1 MIQSS
6 VTPPITRFALGLT
19 RQRCSSCPL
28 THCSP
33 GAVNGPPADDHG
45 LSRRGP
51 RSRRQ
56 PRDQKFRSGL
66 RRASTDV
73 QLHDQLLAATRAI
86 RRFPKLI
93 GLLGA
98 ALVLSTSLAGLPAS
112 RAVMA
117 AQSSKLV
124 VITFENQSYDS
135 IVGSSQA
142 PYLNHLISLGTVFTG
157 YTAVAPLSHPNYLA
171 MTSGLT
177 SELSPPS
184 PNVFQAIDA
193 SAGLSWKEYMES
205 MTGTCGVGT
214 TGRVPG
220 SPDSLYT
227 THHDPAFAYASN
239 TTCTVNDVPLTT
251 STFNPAN
258 LPSFSYVVP
267 NECNDMHTPVSNG
280 QPCPAYFGPN
290 SGTSP
295 INMGDNWL
303 SNVVPSLLAQANV
316 TVLITWDENDD
327 NAPGSGPAE
336 HIVTLEVGAGVTVG
350 GIDGNSYNHFSL
362 EAGLYRYFGLGAAP
376 NNGASALP
384 LPIPASGAPPYAGP
398 PNAIT
403 QENSNP
409 GTTAWKLGKA
419 ADDYN
424 HQIEGYASATSA
436 TLGQQ
441 ISFYVSVNAPQSYT
455 MDFYR
460 MGYYQGLG
468 GRLMLEAANLSG
480 VTQSTCPQNSTTGMT
495 ACNWAA
501 GYNLTIPTSW
511 VSGAYLVK
519 LTSAAGYQNYINFAV
534 RDDARNSALLYQV
547 AFNTFEA
554 YNNWP
559 ADAPPGSPTGQPATG
574 KSLYEFNSSAS
585 TTSLGTTRA
594 VLVSFDRPFSTS
606 QGGFLDYEVNDV
618 AWLEQQGYDVSYSSD
633 VDTDTSGTSLL
644 NHHGF
649 ISAGHDEYWSM
660 AMYNAVARARD
671 SGVNLAF
678 LGADDVSWQV
688 RYGASAS
695 GVPDRVLICYKS
707 ASLDPV
713 QNNTTT
719 VHFRDPQVNMP
730 EQLLVGGTSAGEQLG
745 ASSATPVAYVV
756 QNASSWVY
764 ANTGAF
770 NGESVPSIV
779 GYEIQAY
786 NSSYPSPSA
795 AAGTYQLLSS
805 SPIVNNNNQT
815 VFQNATIYQAASGA
829 WVFSGASIEWGW
841 ALFNFAFPTGGQA
854 HADYSSPFVQIMTAN
869 ILNKFSAGTSPLPAA
884 PTNLIAVPSASA
896 VNLSWT
902 DNDPTASY
910 ELDRSIDPGFATFS
924 AVGLAAG
931 TTSYTDGGLS
941 AGVYYY
947 RLVAV
952 GANGNSPYVSVSAAT
967 ISYAALV
974 AARPGLLAHW
984 RLGETSGAAASDITG
999 SYNGTFVNAPTLG
1012 SPGAITNDPNTSVT
1026 FNGSNQRVSV
1036 PSVPT
1041 ATDFSIEGWTYL
1053 TNVSVNNNTVY
1064 GGSGTARLMPR
1075 PGTGSF
1081 LSAAYAGVTLNGTE
1095 YALQPTSP
1103 SSNISTWVYWVLTR
1117 QGSLLTLYRNGV
1129 QIAQRSDLPATATAN
1144 INGYIAAQNN
1154 GAYYLAGSLQDVALY
1169 THALSSTEVR
1179 NGYAAA
1185 LNGIAPTPPV
1195 LPPAAP
1201 TNFSA
1206 VPSASAVSLSWT
1218 DSDKTS
1224 SYILYR
1230 SSDPSFGTS
1239 VSITLPPGTSRY
1251 TDTGLGQ
1258 GVVYYRLLAMNSGG
1272 RSPYVSASAATTSYA
1287 ALVNG
1292 RTGLL
1297 GHWRLGETSGTT
1309 AWDTSGTYNGYY
1321 VNGPTLGS
1329 AGALANDPSTSA
1341 TFNGTSQRV
1350 NLPSLPSAGD
1360 FSIEGWRYLTN
1371 ASVHRNT
1378 LYSSHSMQPT
1388 RARARARFPSA
1399 AYAAVTLNGT
1409 LYALQPNSPASNIN
1423 TWVYWVMTRQG
1434 GTLTLYR
1441 NGVQIAQ
1448 RTDLPA
1454 TATTSLSGNIADQST
1469 GSYYLTGRVQDV
1481 AVYNRALSS
1490 LDATTGYTVALNGL
1504 APTPPPTPTTPY

>member
-1 MIQSS
+1 MS
-6 VTPPITRFALGLT
+6 
-19 RQRCSSCPL
+19 
-28 THCSP
+28 
-33 GAVNGPPADDHG
+33 
-45 LSRRGP
+45 
-51 RSRRQ
+51 
-56 PRDQKFRSGL
+56 
-66 RRASTDV
+66 
-73 QLHDQLLAATRAI
+73 
-86 RRFPKLI
+86 
-93 GLLGA
+93 
-98 ALVLSTSLAGLPAS
+98 
-112 RAVMA
+112 
-117 AQSSKLV
+117 
-124 VITFENQSYDS
+124 
-135 IVGSSQA
+135 GSS
-142 PYLNHLISLGTVFTG
+142 
-157 YTAVAPLSHPNYLA
+157 
-171 MTSGLT
+171 LT
-177 SELSPPS
+177 
-184 PNVFQAIDA
+184 
-193 SAGLSWKEYMES
+193 
-205 MTGTCGVGT
+205 
-214 TGRVPG
+214 
-220 SPDSLYT
+220 
-227 THHDPAFAYASN
+227 
-239 TTCTVNDVPLTT
+239 
-251 STFNPAN
+251 
-258 LPSFSYVVP
+258 
-267 NECNDMHTPVSNG
+267 
-280 QPCPAYFGPN
+280 
-290 SGTSP
+290 
-295 INMGDNWL
+295 
-303 SNVVPSLLAQANV
+303 
-316 TVLITWDENDD
+316 
-327 NAPGSGPAE
+327 
-336 HIVTLEVGAGVTVG
+336 
-350 GIDGNSYNHFSL
+350 
-362 EAGLYRYFGLGAAP
+362 
-376 NNGASALP
+376 NN
-384 LPIPASGAPPYAGP
+384 
-398 PNAIT
+398 
-403 QENSNP
+403 
-409 GTTAWKLGKA
+409 
-419 ADDYN
+419 
-424 HQIEGYASATSA
+424 
-436 TLGQQ
+436 
-441 ISFYVSVNAPQSYT
+441 
-455 MDFYR
+455 
-460 MGYYQGLG
+460 
-468 GRLMLEAANLSG
+468 
-480 VTQSTCPQNSTTGMT
+480 
-495 ACNWAA
+495 
-501 GYNLTIPTSW
+501 
-511 VSGAYLVK
+511 
-519 LTSAAGYQNYINFAV
+519 
-534 RDDARNSALLYQV
+534 
-547 AFNTFEA
+547 
-554 YNNWP
+554 
-559 ADAPPGSPTGQPATG
+559 
-574 KSLYEFNSSAS
+574 
-585 TTSLGTTRA
+585 
-594 VLVSFDRPFSTS
+594 
-606 QGGFLDYEVNDV
+606 
-618 AWLEQQGYDVSYSSD
+618 
-633 VDTDTSGTSLL
+633 
-644 NHHGF
+644 HGF
-649 ISAGHDEYWSM
+649 ITAGHDEYWSM
-660 AMYNAVARARD
+660 AMYNAVAQARD
-671 SGVNLAF
+671 GGVNLAF
-678 LGADDVSWQV
+678 MGADDVSWQV
-688 RYGASAS
+688 RYGPSAS
-695 GVPDRVLICYKS
+695 GAPDRVLICYKS
-707 ASLDPV
+707 ASVDPV
-713 QNNTTT
+713 QNSTTT

-770 NGESVPSIV
+770 NGESVPNIV

-841 ALFNFAFPTGGQA
+841 TLFSFAFPTGGQA

-869 ILNKFSAGTSPLPAA
+869 ILNKFSAGTSPLPPA

-896 VNLSWT
+896 ITLSWT
-902 DNDPTASY
+902 DNDPTAAY
-910 ELDRSIDPGFATFS
+910 ELDRSTDPGFATFS

-931 TTSYTDGGLS
+931 ATSYSDGGLS

-984 RLGETSGAAASDITG
+984 RLGETSGAAASDTTG

-1053 TNVSVNNNTVY
+1053 TNAAVNNNTVY

-1103 SSNISTWVYWVLTR
+1103 SSNINTWVYWVLTR

-1129 QIAQRSDLPATATAN
+1129 QIAQRSDLPGTATAN

-1169 THALSSTEVR
+1169 THALSSADVR
-1179 NGYAAA
+1179 HGYAAA

-1218 DSDKTS
+1218 DSDTTS

-1309 AWDTSGTYNGYY
+1309 AWDRSGTYNGYY

-1360 FSIEGWRYLTN
+1360 FSIEGWSYLTN
-1371 ASVHRNT
+1371 VSVNNNT
-1378 LYSSHSMQPT
+1378 LYGSGSMQLLVRPGT
-1388 RARARARFPSA
+1388 GSFPSA

-1454 TATTSLSGNIADQST
+1454 TATTSLSGYIADQTT
-1469 GSYYLTGRVQDV
+1469 GSYYLTGRVEDV

-1490 LDATTGYTVALNGL
+1490 LDATAAYTEVLNL
-1504 APTPPPTPTTPY
+1504 LEPTSPPTPSTPYYNV